1 MLENMDE
8 NKKKF
13 LESLYKNLESNGFPQ
28 KSVSFPLEKLYEFAD
43 KLEVNFN
50 QVREEIKKLFI
61 ETTTEGDK
69 IIFTKV
75 EADSNSPFGQAMKM
89 FENMSDEQ
97 KKQLFEKFQNMSDEE
112 KADIMEK
119 GKQMGL
125 V

>member
-13 LESLYKNLESNGFPQ
+13 LESLYRNLESNGFPQ

-43 KLEVNFN
+43 KLDVNFN
-50 QVREEIKKLFI
+50 QVREEIKKLSI
-61 ETTTEGDK
+61 ETSTEEDK

-75 EADSNSPFGQAMKM
+75 EADESSPFGQAMKM

-97 KKQLFEKFQNMSDEE
+97 KKQLFEKFQNMSNEE

-119 GKQMGL
+119 GKQMGI

>member
-1 MLENMDE
+1 
-8 NKKKF
+8 
-13 LESLYKNLESNGFPQ
+13 
-28 KSVSFPLEKLYEFAD
+28 
-43 KLEVNFN
+43 
-50 QVREEIKKLFI
+50 
-61 ETTTEGDK
+61 
-69 IIFTKV
+69 
-75 EADSNSPFGQAMKM
+75 M

>member
-75 EADSNSPFGQAMKM
+75 EADSSSPFGQAMKM
-89 FENMSDEQ
+89 FE
-97 KKQLFEKFQNMSDEE
+97 NMSDEE

>member
-75 EADSNSPFGQAMKM
+75 ETDSSSPFGQAMKM

>member
-28 KSVSFPLEKLYEFAD
+28 KSVSFPIEKLYEFAD
-43 KLEVNFN
+43 KLNVNFN

-61 ETTTEGDK
+61 ETTTKGDK

-75 EADSNSPFGQAMKM
+75 EADESSPFGQAMKM

-112 KADIMEK
+112 KADLMEK

>member
-1 MLENMDE
+1 
-8 NKKKF
+8 
-13 LESLYKNLESNGFPQ
+13 
-28 KSVSFPLEKLYEFAD
+28 
-43 KLEVNFN
+43 
-50 QVREEIKKLFI
+50 
-61 ETTTEGDK
+61 
-69 IIFTKV
+69 
-75 EADSNSPFGQAMKM
+75 MKM

>member
-28 KSVSFPLEKLYEFAD
+28 KSVSFPIEKIYEFAD
-43 KLEVNFN
+43 KLNVNFN

-61 ETTTEGDK
+61 ETTSDGDK
-69 IIFTKV
+69 IIFTKS
-75 EADSNSPFGQAMKM
+75 EADESSPFGQAMKM

-97 KKQLFEKFQNMSDEE
+97 KKQLFEKFQNMSDEQ
-112 KADIMEK
+112 KAEIIEK